1 MAPRKKATPAVDT
14 TETIETKAAASES
27 VAVDAAAETTP
38 VKKTRTRKT
47 AAKAAEATAAEEVKT
62 TKTTTKKAAAKK
74 ADESKTAAKTTTKK
88 TAAKKAVEAEAAAPA
103 PKAEIFIEYGGVQV
117 SVDEIISNA
126 RKIVGNNRDIKI
138 YVQPDT
144 SKAYIAF
151 DGESVSMDVFFC
163 K

>member
-27 VAVDAAAETTP
+27 VAIDAAAETTP

-47 AAKAAEATAAEEVKT
+47 AAKAAETTAAEEIKT
-62 TKTTTKKAAAKK
+62 TKTTKKTAAKK
-74 ADESKTAAKTTTKK
+74 ADEPKAAKTTTRK
-88 TAAKKAVEAEAAAPA
+88 TAAKKAVEAETAAPA
-103 PKAEIFIEYGGVQV
+103 PKAEIFIEYGGAQV
-117 SVDEIISNA
+117 SVDEIITNA
-126 RKIVGNNRDIKI
+126 RKIVGSNRDIKV

-151 DGESVSMDVFFC
+151 DGESVAMDVFFC

>member
-1 MAPRKKATPAVDT
+1 MAPRKKATPAVENN
-14 TETIETKAAASES
+14 ETIETKAAVSEI
-27 VAVDAAAETTP
+27 AADDAAP

-47 AAKAAEATAAEEVKT
+47 AAKAAETTVAEE
-62 TKTTTKKAAAKK
+62 TKTAKATKKAASKK
-74 ADESKTAAKTTTKK
+74 TDEPKAAKTTAKK
-88 TAAKKAVEAEAAAPA
+88 TAAKKAVEAEAPA

-117 SVDEIISNA
+117 SVDDIISNA
-126 RKIVGNNRDIKI
+126 KKIVGDDKDIKI

-151 DGESVSMDVFFC
+151 GEESVAMDVFFC